1 MKCDRG
7 LSETV
12 SVILIIGMVLI
23 LAIVIAAF
31 VLGVN
36 IIPQN
41 PAYIAVDIQKVPVSG
56 TEAIS
61 IFHRAGDTASLK
73 NITDQQQYVLSF
85 YVDTTSGSYRIQPP
99 SGLDIFRPGTTLF
112 VYNTSTGIYKITN
125 NSADLVSAPPPI
137 SLTSVRLVD
146 EKSHQLIAQWKNST
160 GFSSGGTSVLPTVTG
175 ISPVTG
181 STDGGTIVTI
191 TGTNL
196 LGAAAGGA
204 NGVTFGGA
212 AATGVSVVSGTSITA
227 TTSAH
232 AAGAVNVVVTTPN
245 GTVTGTTGAFTYV
258 DPPAFGSIAP
268 PTGPTGGGTVVT
280 ITGTNLIGATAVT
293 FDGIAAT
300 GISVVSG
307 TSITATTPGHATAG
321 LVNVIVTTPNGTAT
335 GTGAYTYV
343 ALPTVTSIAPPTGP
357 TVGGTGVT
365 ITGTDLIGA
374 TSVTFDGI
382 AATGISVVSGT
393 SITATTPGH
402 AAGAVNVVVTTP
414 NGTATGTGAYTY
426 VGIPAVT
433 SVAPPTGP
441 TVGGTGVTITGTD
454 LIGATSVTFDGIAAT
469 GISVVSGTSITAT
482 TPGHVAGAV
491 NVVVTTPN
499 GTATGT
505 GAYTYVGIPTF
516 GSVAPPTGSTVGGT
530 GVTITGTNLIGTTSV
545 TFDGI
550 AATGILVVSG
560 TSITATTPGHA
571 AGAVNVVVTTFNGTA
586 TGTGAYTY
594 VGIPTVTGR
603 LPTSGPVTGGTSV
616 AITGSGF
623 TGATA
628 VRFGVTSAT
637 SYTVNSATS
646 ITATS
651 PAGTGTVD
659 ITVTTPGGTS
669 TISAADQYTYAAIP
683 AVTGRVPTTGTVSG
697 GTSVA
702 ITGSG
707 FTGATAVR
715 FGVTSAASYTVN
727 SATSITAISPAG
739 TGTVDI
745 TVTTP
750 GGTSTTSAADLYTY
764 TYPVPTV
771 TGRTPTS
778 GPIAGGT
785 SVAITGT
792 GFTGATAVRFGGT
805 SATSYTVNSATSITA
820 TSPAGTG
827 TVDITVITPGGTSAT
842 SAADRYTY
850 AAIPTVTGRSPTSG
864 PTAGG
869 TSVAITGTGFTGATS
884 VRFGGTS
891 ATSYTVNS
899 ATSITATSPAGTGT
913 VDITV
918 ITPGGTSA
926 TSAAD
931 RYTYYPPPTVTGI
944 SPNTG
949 NNDNNRFTVTITGT
963 NFRSGATVTQSGAAG
978 GTFTIDQI
986 TYVNP
991 TTMTARF
998 RISSGVPIGYRTI
1011 RVTNSDSQYGELAGV
1026 FNVY

>member
-343 ALPTVTSIAPPTGP
+343 ALPTVTSI
-357 TVGGTGVT
+357 
-365 ITGTDLIGA
+365 
-374 TSVTFDGI
+374 
-382 AATGISVVSGT
+382 
-393 SITATTPGH
+393 
-402 AAGAVNVVVTTP
+402 
-414 NGTATGTGAYTY
+414 
-426 VGIPAVT
+426 
-433 SVAPPTGP
+433 APPTGP